1 MAVTSVTQGLVLP
14 EMGICGVSVSV
25 AAAAAVA
32 VVIVVVVV
40 VAAAFVI
47 DNVSLKSNLAWP
59 SPLYPQVSAFRRFEV
74 DIAALSVSVAAAAAA
89 VVVVVVDNDDLS
101 Y

>member
-1 MAVTSVTQGLVLP
+1 MAVTSVTQGLRLP

-25 AAAAAVA
+25 AAAA
-32 VVIVVVVV
+32 VVVVV
-40 VAAAFVI
+40 VVVIVAAAAVVI
-47 DNVSLKSNLAWP
+47 DYVSLKSNLAWP
-59 SPLYPQVSAFRRFEV
+59 SPLSPQVSAFRRSEV